1 MEILKKIY
9 SCFGFAIG
17 FAILIIYTKN
27 QYFTNPLTQISLKW
41 NVFLHFLN
49 IILYRF
55 LKLSQKKMPRKAII
69 KVTKDKETKK
79 TTTKTRKTGKKST
92 PQSGVQ
98 SAAFEKSIVVKG
110 ARVNNLKNIDVE
122 IPHNKF
128 VVVTGL
134 SGSGKTS
141 LVFDTI
147 YAEGQRRYIESMSSY
162 ARQFLERIN
171 KPDVDSIT
179 GLAPSMAIEVKT
191 STRNPR
197 STVGT
202 TTEIYDYLRLLF
214 SRAGK
219 TFSPVSGKEV
229 KRDTTEDILKF
240 INTLPDKTRLYLLF
254 PIHVHEKKSIRQ
266 EIENLVQKGFIRIF
280 DGKSIIE
287 LNHGYEEKKLKLA
300 DIKVVV
306 DRLALNKDDEEQQQ
320 RIAGSLEQAY
330 VEGDGYLFVMTENSD
345 KVPLEKGD
353 IGGFE
358 NNTHPGAKAPPSRL
372 SGTSFSRGEYTLT
385 PFNMHLEAD
394 GIRFEEPE
402 PLMFS
407 FNNPIGACPK
417 CQGFGETID
426 IDENLIVPDR
436 NKSIF
441 QNAIHPFSTPKHSK
455 HLSDLIF
462 EGKKNDVRVHVP
474 FKDLTKEEI
483 DKVFKGMGEYIG
495 INKFFKMVERE
506 AAYKI
511 HYRVLLSRYRAY
523 TKCTECEGSR
533 LRKEALYV
541 KVAGK
546 NIKDLVQSNIEE
558 LYSFF
563 NTVKLGKTELEIA
576 GRILEE
582 IKSRLKYLYEV
593 GLGYLT
599 MDRLTST
606 LSGGESQRINLA
618 TSLGSSL
625 VGSIYV
631 LDEPSVGL
639 HPRDNDRLIRILK
652 SLRDIGNSVIV
663 VEHDPEMIN
672 SSDYMID
679 IGPKAGEYGGEVI
692 YAGDLKDID
701 KAKDSLTA
709 KYLTGRLKIE
719 LPARRRSVNG
729 HVISIRGASE
739 NNLKDLNVDIPLGVF
754 VCITGVSGSGKST
767 LISDILYGALKKR
780 LEGIYNEKIGQYR
793 EITGH
798 QHINAI
804 ELVDQTPI
812 GRSPRSNPVT
822 YMKVFDQI
830 RDVYGSLPGSKV
842 RGFTAG
848 NFSFNVPGGRC
859 ETCEGSGVIKI
870 AMQFMAD
877 IYLECDVCKGK
888 RYKSE
893 ILDVE
898 YNGKNIS
905 DVLNL
910 SVTEAI
916 AFFKEFPRITAKLKI
931 LDEVGLGYLRLGQ
944 SATTLSGGE
953 AQRIKLAFH
962 LSFQTAGEKTLFIF
976 DEPTTG
982 LHLYDISKLLKC
994 FNELIAKGNS
1004 VVVVEH
1010 NLEVIKSADY
1020 IIDIG
1025 PDSGNKGGEV
1035 VAKGTPEEIAK
1046 NKNSFTGGFLAKL
1059 LK

>member
-1 MEILKKIY
+1 MPGKAKTKASKKTSKTTVSKLKK
-9 SCFGFAIG
+9 SSS
-17 FAILIIYTKN
+17 KDS
-27 QYFTNPLTQISLKW
+27 SLHVNDTDSDFSK
-41 NVFLHFLN
+41 
-49 IILYRF
+49 
-55 LKLSQKKMPRKAII
+55 
-69 KVTKDKETKK
+69 
-79 TTTKTRKTGKKST
+79 
-92 PQSGVQ
+92 
-98 SAAFEKSIVVKG
+98 IVVKG

-214 SRAGK
+214 ARAGK
-219 TFSPVSGKEV
+219 TYSPVSGKEV
-229 KRDTTEDILKF
+229 KRDTVENVLKF
-240 INTLPDKTRLYLLF
+240 IDRLKDKTRLYILF
-254 PIHVHEKKSIRQ
+254 PIHIHQSKTVTQ
-266 EIENLVQKGFIRIF
+266 ETDNLVQKGFFRIWN
-280 DGKSIIE
+280 GKE
-287 LNHGYEEKKLKLA
+287 LIDLTHGYDSKRIKLA
-300 DIKVVV
+300 DLKVVV
-306 DRLALNKDDEEQQQ
+306 DRMIYNKDDEEQLQ

-330 VEGDGYLFVMTENSD
+330 VEGEGYLYLLTET
-345 KVPLEKGD
+345 PTAGILKGEA
-353 IGGFE
+353 GG
-358 NNTHPGAKAPPSRL
+358 
-372 SGTSFSRGEYTLT
+372 SGKGELT
-385 PFNMHLEAD
+385 GFNMHLEAD

-402 PLMFS
+402 PLLFS
-407 FNNPIGACPK
+407 FNNPVGACPR

-426 IDENLIVPDR
+426 LDVDLIIPDK

-441 QNAIHPFSTPKHSK
+441 QNSIHPFSTPKHSK
-455 HLSDLIF
+455 HLSDLIY
-462 EGKKNDVRVHVP
+462 EGKKNHVRVHVP
-474 FKDLTKEEI
+474 FKDLSKEEI
-483 DKVFKGMGEYIG
+483 DKVFKGMGDYLG

-523 TKCTECEGSR
+523 TKCSECCGSR
-533 LRKEALYV
+533 LRKEAMYV
-541 KVAGK
+541 KFSGK
-546 NIKDLVQSNIEE
+546 TIQDLVKSNIEE
-558 LYSFF
+558 LYFFF
-563 NTVKLGKTELEIA
+563 NDIKLSKYDEEIA
-576 GRILEE
+576 DRILEE
-582 IKSRLKYLYEV
+582 IRNRLTYLYEV

-599 MDRLTST
+599 LDRLTST

-663 VEHDPEMIN
+663 VEHDPDMIN
-672 SSDYMID
+672 SSDYIID

-692 YAGDLKDID
+692 YAGDLKNIK
-701 KAKDSLTA
+701 KASDSLTA
-709 KYLTGRLKIE
+709 KYLTGKLKIDT
-719 LPARRRSVNG
+719 PSRRRAVNG
-729 HVISIRGASE
+729 HFISIRGASE
-739 NNLKDLNVDIPLGVF
+739 NNLKDLDIDIPLGIF

-767 LISDILYGALKKR
+767 LISDILFGALKKR
-780 LEGIYNEKIGQYR
+780 IDGIYNEKIGQHR
-793 EITGH
+793 EIRGH
-798 QHINAI
+798 QNINAI

-822 YMKVFDQI
+822 YMKIFDVI
-830 RDVYGSLPGSKV
+830 RDLYGSLPASKL

-877 IYLECDVCKGK
+877 IYLECDSCKGK
-888 RYKSE
+888 RYKDE
-893 ILDVE
+893 ILEVE
-898 YNGKNIS
+898 YKNKNIS

-910 SVTEAI
+910 SITEAMS
-916 AFFKEFPRITAKLKI
+916 FFKDYPRITTKLKI
-931 LDEVGLGYLRLGQ
+931 LDDVGLGYLRLGQ

-953 AQRIKLAFH
+953 AQRIKLGYH

-982 LHLYDISKLLKC
+982 LHLHDISKLLKC
-994 FNELIAKGNS
+994 FNELITKGNS

-1010 NLEVIKSADY
+1010 NLEVIKCADF
-1020 IIDIG
+1020 IVDLG
-1025 PDSGNKGGEV
+1025 PDSGDKGGTV
-1035 VAKGTPEEIAK
+1035 VAKGTPEEVAK
-1046 NKNSFTGGFLAKL
+1046 STKSFTGKFLGKV
-1059 LK
+1059 LKQK

>member
-1 MEILKKIY
+1 
-9 SCFGFAIG
+9 
-17 FAILIIYTKN
+17 
-27 QYFTNPLTQISLKW
+27 
-41 NVFLHFLN
+41 
-49 IILYRF
+49 
-55 LKLSQKKMPRKAII
+55 MPRKAVI
-69 KVTKDKETKK
+69 KVSKQVNK
-79 TTTKTRKTGKKST
+79 TSSKISKKST
-92 PQSGVQ
+92 PKDRDSRLRGNDTKQNFIS
-98 SAAFEKSIVVKG
+98 VKG
-110 ARVNNLKNIDVE
+110 ARVNNLKNISVD

-191 STRNPR
+191 TTRNPR

-202 TTEIYDYLRLLF
+202 STEIYDYLRLLYA
-214 SRAGK
+214 RAGK
-219 TFSPVSGKEV
+219 TYSPVSGKEV
-229 KRDTTEDILKF
+229 QRDTIEGILKH
-240 INTLPDKTRLYLLF
+240 INSLEDKTRLYILF
-254 PIHVHEKKSIRQ
+254 PVHTHEKKSVKQ
-266 EIENLVQKGFIRIF
+266 EIENLIQKGFIRIF
-280 DGKSIIE
+280 DGKKIID
-287 LNHGYEEKKLKLA
+287 LTQGYDEKKIKLA

-306 DRLALNKDDEEQQQ
+306 DRLALNKADDEQIQ

-330 VEGDGYLFVMTENSD
+330 VEGDGYLFVMTED
-345 KVPLEKGD
+345 EG
-353 IGGFE
+353 
-358 NNTHPGAKAPPSRL
+358 
-372 SGTSFSRGEYTLT
+372 SFRLT
-385 PFNMHLEAD
+385 PFNLHLEAD

-462 EGKKNDVRVHVP
+462 EGKKNNVRVHVP
-474 FKDLTKEEI
+474 FKDLTKEEVE
-483 DKVFKGMGEYIG
+483 KVYKGMGEYLG
-495 INKFFKMVERE
+495 VNKFFRMVERE

-546 NIKDLVQSNIEE
+546 TIKDLVKSSIEE
-558 LYSFF
+558 LYFFF
-563 NTVKLGKTELEIA
+563 NDVKLDKTQQEIA

-582 IKSRLKYLYEV
+582 IRNRLKYLYEV

-599 MDRLTST
+599 IDRLTST

-639 HPRDNDRLIRILK
+639 HPRDNDRLIKILK

-663 VEHDPEMIN
+663 VEHDPDMIN

-679 IGPKAGEYGGEVI
+679 IGPKAGEFGGEVVF
-692 YAGDLKDID
+692 AGDIKDIA
-701 KAKDSLTA
+701 KSKDSLTA
-709 KYLTGRLKIE
+709 KYLTGKMKID
-719 LPARRRSVNG
+719 LPARRRAVNG

-739 NNLKDLNVDIPLGVF
+739 NNLKDLNVDIPLGIF

-767 LISDILYGALKKR
+767 LISDILYGAIKKR

-822 YMKVFDQI
+822 YMKIFDLI
-830 RDVYGSLPGSKV
+830 RDVYGSLPASKL
-842 RGFTAG
+842 RGFSAG

-893 ILDVE
+893 ILEAE
-898 YNGKNIS
+898 YKGKNIS
-905 DVLNL
+905 DVLQL
-910 SVTEAI
+910 SITEAI
-916 AFFKEFPRITAKLKI
+916 AFFKDYPRITAKLKI

-1010 NLEVIKSADY
+1010 NLEVIKCADY
-1020 IIDIG
+1020 VIDIG

-1046 NKNSFTGGFLAKL
+1046 SKNSFTAGFLKKM

>member
-1 MEILKKIY
+1 MPKRAVNTLKAK
-9 SCFGFAIG
+9 
-17 FAILIIYTKN
+17 TK
-27 QYFTNPLTQISLKW
+27 SS
-41 NVFLHFLN
+41 V
-49 IILYRF
+49 
-55 LKLSQKKMPRKAII
+55 
-69 KVTKDKETKK
+69 
-79 TTTKTRKTGKKST
+79 TKTRGTKKNISLG
-92 PQSGVQ
+92 SRIRGNDKKNGNDKKIINENVI
-98 SAAFEKSIVVKG
+98 SVKG
-110 ARVNNLKNIDVE
+110 ARVNNLKNIDIE
-122 IPHNKF
+122 IPHNKL

-202 TTEIYDYLRLLF
+202 STEIYDYLRLLF
-214 SRAGK
+214 ARAGK
-219 TFSPVSGKEV
+219 TCSPVSGKEV
-229 KRDTTEDILKF
+229 KRDTVEDILKF
-240 INTLPDKTRLYLLF
+240 VGKIKDKSRLYILF
-254 PIHVHEKKSIRQ
+254 PVHKHESKTIKQ
-266 EIENLVQKGFIRIF
+266 ELENLIQKGFFRVWN
-280 DGKSIIE
+280 GKEIID
-287 LNHGYEEKKLKLA
+287 LNQGYDAKKIKLA
-300 DIKVVV
+300 DLKVVV
-306 DRLALNKDDEEQQQ
+306 DRMVFNIGDEEQLQ

-330 VEGDGYLFVMTENSD
+330 AEGDGYLILMV
-345 KVPLEKGD
+345 EKPQ
-353 IGGFE
+353 
-358 NNTHPGAKAPPSRL
+358 N
-372 SGTSFSRGEYTLT
+372 LT
-385 PFNMHLEAD
+385 PQPPHLKGEGEKALSLKKAELFNFNLHLEAD

-402 PLMFS
+402 PLLFS

-426 IDENLIVPDR
+426 IDEGLIVPDR

-462 EGKKNDVRVHVP
+462 EGKKNNIRVHVP
-474 FKDLTKEEI
+474 FKDLTKEEVE
-483 DKVFKGMGEYIG
+483 KVFKGVGEYLG
-495 INKFFKMVERE
+495 VNKFFRMVERE

-523 TKCTECEGSR
+523 TKCAECEGSR

-541 KVAGK
+541 KFQGK
-546 NIKDLVQSNIEE
+546 TIKDLVHSNIEE
-558 LYSFF
+558 LFF
-563 NTVKLGKTELEIA
+563 FFKDVKLSKYDQDIA

-582 IKSRLKYLYEV
+582 IKNRLTYLYEV

-599 MDRLTST
+599 IDRLTST

-663 VEHDPEMIN
+663 VEHDPDMIN
-672 SSDYMID
+672 ASDYVID
-679 IGPKAGEYGGEVI
+679 IGPKAGEYGGEVVF
-692 YAGDLKDID
+692 AGELKDIK
-701 KAKDSLTA
+701 KATDSLTA
-709 KYLTGRLKIE
+709 KYLTGKLKIDT
-719 LPARRRSVNG
+719 PSRRRAVNG

-739 NNLKDLNVDIPLGVF
+739 NNLKDVNIDIPLGVF

-780 LEGIYNEKIGQYR
+780 IDGIYNEKIGQYR
-793 EITGH
+793 EILGH
-798 QHINAI
+798 QNINAI

-822 YMKVFDQI
+822 YMKIFDVI
-830 RDVYGSLPGSKV
+830 RDLYGSLPTSKL
-842 RGFTAG
+842 RGFSAG

-893 ILDVE
+893 LLEIE
-898 YNGKNIS
+898 YKEKNIS
-905 DVLNL
+905 DVLRL
-910 SVTEAI
+910 SITEAI
-916 AFFKEFPRITAKLKI
+916 SFFKDYPRITNKLKI

-982 LHLYDISKLLKC
+982 LHLHDISKLLKC

-1004 VVVVEH
+1004 IVVVEH
-1010 NLEVIKSADY
+1010 NLEVIKCADY
-1020 IIDIG
+1020 VIDMG
-1025 PDSGNKGGEV
+1025 PDSGNKGGEI
-1035 VAKGTPEEIAK
+1035 VAKGTPEEVAK
-1046 NKNSFTGGFLAKL
+1046 SSKSFTGKFLSRIL
-1059 LK
+1059 R

>member
-1 MEILKKIY
+1 
-9 SCFGFAIG
+9 
-17 FAILIIYTKN
+17 
-27 QYFTNPLTQISLKW
+27 
-41 NVFLHFLN
+41 
-49 IILYRF
+49 
-55 LKLSQKKMPRKAII
+55 MPRKA
-69 KVTKDKETKK
+69 VTKVNKPVKNTSS
-79 TTTKTRKTGKKST
+79 RISKKST
-92 PQSGVQ
+92 PKDRDSRPRGNDTKQDFIS
-98 SAAFEKSIVVKG
+98 VKG
-110 ARVNNLKNIDVE
+110 ARVNNLKNISVD

-191 STRNPR
+191 TTRNPR

-202 TTEIYDYLRLLF
+202 STEIYDYLRLLYA
-214 SRAGK
+214 RAGK
-219 TFSPVSGKEV
+219 TYSPISGKEV
-229 KRDTTEDILKF
+229 QRDTIEGILKY
-240 INTLPDKTRLYLLF
+240 INTLEEKTRLYILF
-254 PIHVHEKKSIRQ
+254 PVHTHEKKSVKQ
-266 EIENLVQKGFIRIF
+266 EIENLIQKGFIRIF
-280 DGKSIIE
+280 DGKKIIE
-287 LNHGYEEKKLKLA
+287 LNQGYDEKKIKLA

-306 DRLALNKDDEEQQQ
+306 DRLALNKTDEEQIQ

-330 VEGDGYLFVMTENSD
+330 VEGDGYLFVMTEND
-345 KVPLEKGD
+345 
-353 IGGFE
+353 GF
-358 NNTHPGAKAPPSRL
+358 S
-372 SGTSFSRGEYTLT
+372 LT
-385 PFNMHLEAD
+385 PFNLHLEAD

-462 EGKKNDVRVHVP
+462 EGKKENLRVHVP
-474 FKDLTKEEI
+474 FKDLTKEEVE
-483 DKVFKGMGEYIG
+483 KVYKGMGEYIG
-495 INKFFKMVERE
+495 INKFFRMVERE

-546 NIKDLVQSNIEE
+546 TIKDLVQSSIEE
-558 LYSFF
+558 LYFLF
-563 NTVKLGKTELEIA
+563 NDIKLDKMQQEIA

-582 IKSRLKYLYEV
+582 IKNRLKYLYEV

-599 MDRLTST
+599 IDRLTST

-639 HPRDNDRLIRILK
+639 HPRDNDRLIKILK

-663 VEHDPEMIN
+663 VEHDPDMIN
-672 SSDYMID
+672 ASDYMID
-679 IGPKAGEYGGEVI
+679 IGPKAGEFGGEVVF
-692 YAGDLKDID
+692 AGDITDIT
-701 KAKDSLTA
+701 KSKDSLTA
-709 KYLTGRLKIE
+709 KYLTGKMKIE
-719 LPARRRSVNG
+719 LPSRRRAVNG

-767 LISDILYGALKKR
+767 LISDILYGAIKKR

-822 YMKVFDQI
+822 YMKIFDLI
-830 RDVYGSLPGSKV
+830 RDVYGSLPASKL
-842 RGFTAG
+842 RGFSAG

-893 ILDVE
+893 ILEAE
-898 YNGKNIS
+898 YKGKNIS
-905 DVLNL
+905 DVLQL
-910 SVTEAI
+910 SITEAI
-916 AFFKEFPRITAKLKI
+916 AFFKDYPRITAKLKI

-1010 NLEVIKSADY
+1010 NLEVIKCADY
-1020 IIDIG
+1020 VIDIG

-1035 VAKGTPEEIAK
+1035 VAKGTPEEVAK
-1046 NKNSFTGGFLAKL
+1046 SKNSFTAGFLKKM

>member
-1 MEILKKIY
+1 
-9 SCFGFAIG
+9 
-17 FAILIIYTKN
+17 
-27 QYFTNPLTQISLKW
+27 
-41 NVFLHFLN
+41 
-49 IILYRF
+49 
-55 LKLSQKKMPRKAII
+55 MPRKAI
-69 KVTKDKETKK
+69 TKPEKPVKK
-79 TTTKTRKTGKKST
+79 TASKAGKKST
-92 PQSGVQ
+92 VKQTGSRLQ
-98 SAAFEKSIVVKG
+98 KNDTKQDHIEVKG
-110 ARVNNLKNIDVE
+110 ARVNNLKNISVD

-191 STRNPR
+191 SSRNPR

-202 TTEIYDYLRLLF
+202 STEIYDYLRLLF
-214 SRAGK
+214 ARAGK
-219 TFSPVSGKEV
+219 TYSPVSGKEV
-229 KRDTTEDILKF
+229 QRDTIEGILKY
-240 INTLPDKTRLYLLF
+240 INSLQDRIRLYILF
-254 PIHVHEKKSIRQ
+254 PVHTHEKKSVKQ
-266 EIENLVQKGFIRIF
+266 EIENLIQKGFIRIF
-280 DGKSIIE
+280 DGKKIID
-287 LNHGYEEKKLKLA
+287 LNQGYDEKKLKLSE
-300 DIKVVV
+300 IKVVV
-306 DRLALNKDDEEQQQ
+306 DRLVLNKSDEEQIQ

-330 VEGDGYLFVMTENSD
+330 VEGDGYLFLMTESNLTPQP
-345 KVPLEKGD
+345 PLLKGE
-353 IGGFE
+353 GE
-358 NNTHPGAKAPPSRL
+358 NIPLAN
-372 SGTSFSRGEYTLT
+372 GEYDIT

-462 EGKKNDVRVHVP
+462 EGKKNDLRVHVP
-474 FKDLTKEEI
+474 FKDLTKEEVE
-483 DKVFKGMGEYIG
+483 KVYKGMGEYIG
-495 INKFFKMVERE
+495 VNKFFRMVERE

-533 LRKEALYV
+533 LRREALYV

-546 NIKDLVQSNIEE
+546 TIKDLVQSNIEE
-558 LYSFF
+558 LYFFF
-563 NTVKLGKTELEIA
+563 NDVKLDKMQAEIA

-663 VEHDPEMIN
+663 VEHDPDMIN

-679 IGPKAGEYGGEVI
+679 IGPKAGELGGEVV
-692 YAGDLKDID
+692 YAGDIKDI
-701 KAKDSLTA
+701 AKSKESLTA
-709 KYLTGRLKIE
+709 KYLTGKMKID
-719 LPARRRSVNG
+719 LPARRRAVNG

-754 VCITGVSGSGKST
+754 TCITGVSGSGKST
-767 LISDILYGALKKR
+767 LISDILYGAIKKR
-780 LEGIYNEKIGQYR
+780 LEGIYNDKIGQYR

-822 YMKVFDQI
+822 YMKIFDLI
-830 RDVYGSLPGSKV
+830 RDVYGNLPASKL
-842 RGFTAG
+842 RGFSAG

-893 ILDVE
+893 ILEAE
-898 YNGKNIS
+898 YKGKNIS
-905 DVLNL
+905 DVLQL
-910 SVTEAI
+910 SINEAI

-1010 NLEVIKSADY
+1010 NLEVIKCADY

-1035 VAKGTPEEIAK
+1035 VAKGTPEEVAK
-1046 NKNSFTGGFLAKL
+1046 SKNSFTAGFLKKL

>member
-1 MEILKKIY
+1 
-9 SCFGFAIG
+9 
-17 FAILIIYTKN
+17 
-27 QYFTNPLTQISLKW
+27 
-41 NVFLHFLN
+41 
-49 IILYRF
+49 
-55 LKLSQKKMPRKAII
+55 MPRKAIT
-69 KVTKDKETKK
+69 KVNSAAKYKTPKTKGTLSK
-79 TTTKTRKTGKKST
+79 TTRSKSVKAE
-92 PQSGVQ
+92 PGNNINREFIS
-98 SAAFEKSIVVKG
+98 VKG
-110 ARVNNLKNIDVE
+110 ARVNNLKNISVD

-191 STRNPR
+191 TTRNPR

-202 TTEIYDYLRLLF
+202 STEIYDYLRLLYA
-214 SRAGK
+214 RAGK
-219 TFSPVSGKEV
+219 TYSPISGKEV
-229 KRDTTEDILKF
+229 QRDTIEGILKY
-240 INTLPDKTRLYLLF
+240 INTLEEKTRLYILF
-254 PIHVHEKKSIRQ
+254 PVHTHEKKSVKQ
-266 EIENLVQKGFIRIF
+266 EIENLIQKGFIRIF
-280 DGKSIIE
+280 DGKKIIE
-287 LNHGYEEKKLKLA
+287 LNQGYDEKKIKLA

-306 DRLALNKDDEEQQQ
+306 DRLALNKTDEEQIQ

-330 VEGDGYLFVMTENSD
+330 VEGDGYLFVMTEND
-345 KVPLEKGD
+345 
-353 IGGFE
+353 GF
-358 NNTHPGAKAPPSRL
+358 S
-372 SGTSFSRGEYTLT
+372 LT
-385 PFNMHLEAD
+385 PFNLHLEAD

-436 NKSIF
+436 NKSVF

-462 EGKKNDVRVHVP
+462 EGKKNNVRVHVP
-474 FKDLTKEEI
+474 FKDLTKEEV
-483 DKVFKGMGEYIG
+483 DKVYRGMGEYIG
-495 INKFFKMVERE
+495 INKFFRMVERE

-541 KVAGK
+541 KIAGK
-546 NIKDLVQSNIEE
+546 TIKDLVQSSIEE
-558 LYSFF
+558 LYFFF
-563 NTVKLGKTELEIA
+563 NDVKLDKMQQEIA

-582 IKSRLKYLYEV
+582 IKNRLKYLYEV

-599 MDRLTST
+599 IDRLTST

-639 HPRDNDRLIRILK
+639 HPRDNDRLIKILK

-663 VEHDPEMIN
+663 VEHDPDMIN

-679 IGPKAGEYGGEVI
+679 IGPKAGEFGGEVVFS
-692 YAGDLKDID
+692 GDIKDIT
-701 KAKDSLTA
+701 KSKDSLTA
-709 KYLTGRLKIE
+709 KYLTGKMKID
-719 LPARRRSVNG
+719 LPARRRAVNG

-767 LISDILYGALKKR
+767 LISDILYGAIKKR

-822 YMKVFDQI
+822 YMKIFDLI
-830 RDVYGSLPGSKV
+830 RDVYGSLPASKL
-842 RGFTAG
+842 RGFSAG

-893 ILDVE
+893 ILEAE
-898 YNGKNIS
+898 YKGKNIS
-905 DVLNL
+905 DVLQL
-910 SVTEAI
+910 SITEAI
-916 AFFKEFPRITAKLKI
+916 AFFKDYPRITAKLKI

-1010 NLEVIKSADY
+1010 NLEVIKCADY
-1020 IIDIG
+1020 VIDIG

-1035 VAKGTPEEIAK
+1035 VAKGTPEEVAK
-1046 NKNSFTGGFLAKL
+1046 SKNSFTAGFLKKM

>member
-1 MEILKKIY
+1 
-9 SCFGFAIG
+9 
-17 FAILIIYTKN
+17 
-27 QYFTNPLTQISLKW
+27 
-41 NVFLHFLN
+41 
-49 IILYRF
+49 
-55 LKLSQKKMPRKAII
+55 MPRKAVI
-69 KVTKDKETKK
+69 KVSSDTKSKTPKTKG
-79 TTTKTRKTGKKST
+79 TLSKS
-92 PQSGVQ
+92 PRSKSEKAESGNNINREFI
-98 SAAFEKSIVVKG
+98 SVKG
-110 ARVNNLKNIDVE
+110 ARVNNLKNISVD

-191 STRNPR
+191 TTRNPR

-202 TTEIYDYLRLLF
+202 STEIYDYLRLLYA
-214 SRAGK
+214 RAGK
-219 TFSPVSGKEV
+219 TYSPVSGKEV
-229 KRDTTEDILKF
+229 QRDTIEGILKF
-240 INTLPDKTRLYLLF
+240 IDTLENKTRLYILF
-254 PIHVHEKKSIRQ
+254 PVHTHEKKSVKQ
-266 EIENLVQKGFIRIF
+266 EVENLIQKGFIRIF
-280 DGKSIIE
+280 DGKKIIE
-287 LNHGYEEKKLKLA
+287 LNQGYDEKKIKLA

-306 DRLALNKDDEEQQQ
+306 DRLALNKADEEQIQ

-330 VEGDGYLFVMTENSD
+330 VEGDGYLYVMIED
-345 KVPLEKGD
+345 EG
-353 IGGFE
+353 
-358 NNTHPGAKAPPSRL
+358 
-372 SGTSFSRGEYTLT
+372 SFRLT
-385 PFNMHLEAD
+385 PFNLHLEAD

-462 EGKKNDVRVHVP
+462 EGKKNNVRVHVP
-474 FKDLTKEEI
+474 FKDLTKEEVE
-483 DKVFKGMGEYIG
+483 KVYKGMGEYLG
-495 INKFFKMVERE
+495 VNKFFRMVERE

-546 NIKDLVQSNIEE
+546 TIKDLVQSSIEE
-558 LYSFF
+558 LYFFF
-563 NTVKLGKTELEIA
+563 NDVKLDKMQQEIA

-582 IKSRLKYLYEV
+582 IRNRLKYLYEV

-599 MDRLTST
+599 IDRLTST

-639 HPRDNDRLIRILK
+639 HPRDNDRLIKILK

-663 VEHDPEMIN
+663 VEHDPDMIN
-672 SSDYMID
+672 ASDYMID
-679 IGPKAGEYGGEVI
+679 IGPKAGEFGGEVVF
-692 YAGDLKDID
+692 AGDIKDIT
-701 KAKDSLTA
+701 KSKDSLTA
-709 KYLTGRLKIE
+709 KYLTGKMNIA
-719 LPARRRSVNG
+719 LPSRRRAVNG

-739 NNLKDLNVDIPLGVF
+739 NNLKDLNVDIPLGIF

-767 LISDILYGALKKR
+767 LISDILYGAIKKR

-822 YMKVFDQI
+822 YMKIFDLI
-830 RDVYGSLPGSKV
+830 RDVYGSLPASKL
-842 RGFTAG
+842 RGFSAG

-893 ILDVE
+893 ILEAE
-898 YNGKNIS
+898 YKGKSIS
-905 DVLNL
+905 DVLQL
-910 SVTEAI
+910 SITEAI
-916 AFFKEFPRITAKLKI
+916 AFFKDYPRITAKLKI

-1010 NLEVIKSADY
+1010 NLEVIKCADY
-1020 IIDIG
+1020 VIDIG

-1035 VAKGTPEEIAK
+1035 VAKGTPEEVAK
-1046 NKNSFTGGFLAKL
+1046 SKNSFTAGFLKKM

>member
-1 MEILKKIY
+1 MPKKAVIKV
-9 SCFGFAIG
+9 SSD
-17 FAILIIYTKN
+17 TKSK
-27 QYFTNPLTQISLKW
+27 TPKTKGTLRKTSRSKSLKAEPG
-41 NVFLHFLN
+41 NNLN
-49 IILYRF
+49 REFI
-55 LKLSQKKMPRKAII
+55 S
-69 KVTKDKETKK
+69 
-79 TTTKTRKTGKKST
+79 
-92 PQSGVQ
+92 
-98 SAAFEKSIVVKG
+98 VKG
-110 ARVNNLKNIDVE
+110 ARVNNLKNISVD

-191 STRNPR
+191 TTRNPR

-202 TTEIYDYLRLLF
+202 STEIYDYLRLLF

-219 TFSPVSGKEV
+219 TYSPVSGKEV
-229 KRDTTEDILKF
+229 QRDTIEGILKY
-240 INTLPDKTRLYLLF
+240 INTLEEKTRLYILF
-254 PIHVHEKKSIRQ
+254 PVHTHEKKSVKQ
-266 EIENLVQKGFIRIF
+266 EIENLIQKGFIRIF
-280 DGKSIIE
+280 DGKKIIE
-287 LNHGYEEKKLKLA
+287 LNQGYDEKKIKLA

-306 DRLALNKDDEEQQQ
+306 DRLALNKTDEEQVQ

-330 VEGDGYLFVMTENSD
+330 VEGDGYLYVMTESNLTPQP
-345 KVPLEKGD
+345 PLLKGEGEKIPQTKGE
-353 IGGFE
+353 FE
-358 NNTHPGAKAPPSRL
+358 
-372 SGTSFSRGEYTLT
+372 LT
-385 PFNMHLEAD
+385 PFNLHLEAD

-462 EGKKNDVRVHVP
+462 EGKKNNVRVHVP
-474 FKDLTKEEI
+474 FKDLTKEEVE
-483 DKVFKGMGEYIG
+483 KVYKGIGEYLG
-495 INKFFKMVERE
+495 VNKFFRMVERE

-546 NIKDLVQSNIEE
+546 TIKDLVQSSIEE
-558 LYSFF
+558 LYYFF
-563 NTVKLGKTELEIA
+563 NEVKLDKMQQEIA

-582 IKSRLKYLYEV
+582 IRNRLKYLYEV

-599 MDRLTST
+599 IDRLTST

-639 HPRDNDRLIRILK
+639 HPRDNDRLIKILK

-663 VEHDPEMIN
+663 VEHDPDMIN
-672 SSDYMID
+672 ASDYMID
-679 IGPKAGEYGGEVI
+679 IGPKAGEFGGEVVF
-692 YAGDLKDID
+692 AGDIKDIA
-701 KAKDSLTA
+701 KSKDSLTA
-709 KYLTGRLKIE
+709 KYLTGKMKID
-719 LPARRRSVNG
+719 LPARRRAVNG

-739 NNLKDLNVDIPLGVF
+739 NNLKDLNVDIPLGIF

-767 LISDILYGALKKR
+767 LISDILYGAIKKR

-798 QHINAI
+798 QHVNAI

-822 YMKVFDQI
+822 YMKIFDLI
-830 RDVYGSLPGSKV
+830 RDVYGSLPASKL
-842 RGFTAG
+842 RGFSAG

-893 ILDVE
+893 ILEAE
-898 YNGKNIS
+898 YKGKNIS
-905 DVLNL
+905 DVLQL
-910 SVTEAI
+910 SITEAI
-916 AFFKEFPRITAKLKI
+916 AFFKDYPRITAKLKI

-1010 NLEVIKSADY
+1010 NLEVIKCADY
-1020 IIDIG
+1020 VIDIG

-1035 VAKGTPEEIAK
+1035 IAKGTPEEVAK
-1046 NKNSFTGGFLAKL
+1046 SKNSFTAGFLKKM

>member
-1 MEILKKIY
+1 
-9 SCFGFAIG
+9 
-17 FAILIIYTKN
+17 
-27 QYFTNPLTQISLKW
+27 
-41 NVFLHFLN
+41 
-49 IILYRF
+49 
-55 LKLSQKKMPRKAII
+55 MPRKAII
-69 KVTKDKETKK
+69 KSSKPTKK
-79 TTTKTRKTGKKST
+79 TSSKISKS
-92 PQSGVQ
+92 
-98 SAAFEKSIVVKG
+98 SAPKVIDSRFRGNMIQVRG
-110 ARVNNLKNIDVE
+110 ARVNNLKNIDVD

-202 TTEIYDYLRLLF
+202 TTEIYDYFRLLF
-214 SRAGK
+214 ARAGI
-219 TFSPVSGKEV
+219 TYSPVSGKEV
-229 KRDTTEDILKF
+229 KRDNIEDILKYV
-240 INTLPDKTRLYLLF
+240 NGLDDRTRLFILF
-254 PIHVHEKKSIRQ
+254 PIHAHEAKTVKQ
-266 EIENLVQKGFIRIF
+266 ELENLVQKGFFRIWN
-280 DGKSIIE
+280 GKEIID
-287 LNHGYEEKKLKLA
+287 LNQGYDAKKIKLA
-300 DIKVVV
+300 DLMVVV
-306 DRLALNKDDEEQQQ
+306 DRLVLNKSDEEQQQ
-320 RIAGSLEQAY
+320 RIAGSIEQAY
-330 VEGDGYLFVMTENSD
+330 TEGEGYLFVMTESD
-345 KVPLEKGD
+345 LTPQPPLLKGEGEK
-353 IGGFE
+353 IPETKREF
-358 NNTHPGAKAPPSRL
+358 L
-372 SGTSFSRGEYTLT
+372 LT

-462 EGKKNDVRVHVP
+462 EGKKNNLRVHVP
-474 FKDLTKEEI
+474 FKDLNKEELE
-483 DKVFKGMGEYIG
+483 KVFKGMGEYIG
-495 INKFFKMVERE
+495 INKFFRMVERE

-523 TKCTECEGSR
+523 TKCAECEGSR

-546 NIKDLVQSNIEE
+546 TVKDLVQSNIEE
-558 LYSFF
+558 LHFF
-563 NTVKLGKTELEIA
+563 FKTVKLDKTREKIS
-576 GRILEE
+576 GRIIEE
-582 IKSRLKYLYEV
+582 IRNRLTYLYEV

-599 MDRLTST
+599 LDRLTST

-663 VEHDPEMIN
+663 VEHDPDMIN
-672 SSDYMID
+672 ASDYMID
-679 IGPKAGEYGGEVI
+679 IGPKAGEFGGQVV
-692 YAGDLKDID
+692 YAGDLKDI
-701 KAKDSLTA
+701 KKSTDSLTA
-709 KYLTGRLKIE
+709 KYLTGKLKID
-719 LPARRRSVNG
+719 LPARRRAIDG

-793 EITGH
+793 EILGH

-822 YMKVFDQI
+822 YMKIFDLI
-830 RDVYGSLPGSKV
+830 RDLYGSLPASKL

-893 ILDVE
+893 ILEAE
-898 YNGKNIS
+898 YKGKNIS
-905 DVLNL
+905 DVLQL

-916 AFFKEFPRITAKLKI
+916 AFFKDYPRITAKLKI

-1010 NLEVIKSADY
+1010 NLEVIKCADY

-1025 PDSGNKGGEV
+1025 PDSGNKGGEI
-1035 VAKGTPEEIAK
+1035 VAKGTPEEVAK
-1046 NKNSFTGGFLAKL
+1046 SSKSFTAGFLKKM

>member
-1 MEILKKIY
+1 
-9 SCFGFAIG
+9 
-17 FAILIIYTKN
+17 
-27 QYFTNPLTQISLKW
+27 
-41 NVFLHFLN
+41 
-49 IILYRF
+49 
-55 LKLSQKKMPRKAII
+55 MPRKAVI
-69 KVTKDKETKK
+69 KVSKDASKGSAKK
-79 TTTKTRKTGKKST
+79 LSLSNKSNRKVSKTPNST
-92 PQSGVQ
+92 DLENRDSRIRGNMI
-98 SAAFEKSIVVKG
+98 EVKG
-110 ARVNNLKNIDVE
+110 ARVNNLKNISVD

-191 STRNPR
+191 TTRNPR

-202 TTEIYDYLRLLF
+202 STEIYDYLRLLYA
-214 SRAGK
+214 RAGK
-219 TFSPVSGKEV
+219 TYSPVSGKEV
-229 KRDTTEDILKF
+229 QRDTIEGILKF
-240 INTLPDKTRLYLLF
+240 INTLENKTRLYILF
-254 PIHVHEKKSIRQ
+254 PVHTHEKKSVKQ
-266 EIENLVQKGFIRIF
+266 EIENLIQKGFIRIF
-280 DGKSIIE
+280 DGKKIIE
-287 LNHGYEEKKLKLA
+287 LNQGYDEKKIKLA

-306 DRLALNKDDEEQQQ
+306 DRLALNKTDEEQLQ

-330 VEGDGYLFVMTENSD
+330 VEGDGYLYVMTEAD
-345 KVPLEKGD
+345 
-353 IGGFE
+353 GF
-358 NNTHPGAKAPPSRL
+358 
-372 SGTSFSRGEYTLT
+372 TLT
-385 PFNMHLEAD
+385 PFNLHLEAD

-462 EGKKNDVRVHVP
+462 EGKKNNVRVHVP
-474 FKDLTKEEI
+474 FKDLTKEEVE
-483 DKVFKGMGEYIG
+483 KVYKGMGEYLG
-495 INKFFKMVERE
+495 VNKFFRMVERE

-546 NIKDLVQSNIEE
+546 TIKDLVQSSIEE
-558 LYSFF
+558 LYFFF
-563 NTVKLGKTELEIA
+563 NEVKLDKMQQEIA

-582 IKSRLKYLYEV
+582 IKNRLKYLFEV

-599 MDRLTST
+599 IDRLTST

-639 HPRDNDRLIRILK
+639 HPRDNDRLIKILK

-663 VEHDPEMIN
+663 VEHDPDMIN
-672 SSDYMID
+672 ASDYMID
-679 IGPKAGEYGGEVI
+679 IGPKAGEFGGEVVF
-692 YAGDLKDID
+692 AGDIKDIT
-701 KAKDSLTA
+701 KSKDSLTA
-709 KYLTGRLKIE
+709 KYLTGKMKID
-719 LPARRRSVNG
+719 LPARRRAVNG

-739 NNLKDLNVDIPLGVF
+739 NNLKDLNVDIPLGIF

-767 LISDILYGALKKR
+767 LISDILYGAIKKR

-822 YMKVFDQI
+822 YMKIFDLI
-830 RDVYGSLPGSKV
+830 RDVYGSLPASKL
-842 RGFTAG
+842 RGFSAG

-893 ILDVE
+893 ILEAE
-898 YNGKNIS
+898 YKGKSIS
-905 DVLNL
+905 DVLQL
-910 SVTEAI
+910 SITEAI
-916 AFFKEFPRITAKLKI
+916 AFFKDYPRITAKLKI

-1010 NLEVIKSADY
+1010 NLEVIKCADY
-1020 IIDIG
+1020 VIDIG

-1035 VAKGTPEEIAK
+1035 VAKGTPEEVAK
-1046 NKNSFTGGFLAKL
+1046 SKNSFTAGFLKKM

>member
-1 MEILKKIY
+1 
-9 SCFGFAIG
+9 
-17 FAILIIYTKN
+17 
-27 QYFTNPLTQISLKW
+27 
-41 NVFLHFLN
+41 
-49 IILYRF
+49 
-55 LKLSQKKMPRKAII
+55 MPRKA
-69 KVTKDKETKK
+69 VTKVSSGKEPVKQV
-79 TTTKTRKTGKKST
+79 KKSRT
-92 PQSGVQ
+92 SKNQNRPSPE
-98 SAAFEKSIVVKG
+98 FEKSIIVKG
-110 ARVNNLKNIDVE
+110 AKVNNLKNIDVE

-202 TTEIYDYLRLLF
+202 TTEIYDYFRLLF
-214 SRAGK
+214 ARAGK
-219 TFSPVSGKEV
+219 TYSPVTGKEV
-229 KRDTTEDILKF
+229 KRNTTEDILKF
-240 INTLPDKTRLYLLF
+240 IKSLPDKTRLYILF
-254 PIHVHEKKSIRQ
+254 PFHKHEKKTVKQ
-266 EIENLVQKGFIRIF
+266 EIENLILKGFIRIF
-280 DGKSIIE
+280 DGKEIVE
-287 LNHGYEEKKLKLA
+287 LNKGYNEKKLKAA
-300 DIKVVV
+300 DLKVVV
-306 DRLALNKDDEEQQQ
+306 DRLALNKDDDEQTQ
-320 RIAGSLEQAY
+320 RIAGSIEQAY
-330 VEGDGYLFVMTENSD
+330 AEGDGFLFVMTEANNVSQ
-345 KVPLEKGD
+345 PLLFNEEAVK
-353 IGGFE
+353 
-358 NNTHPGAKAPPSRL
+358 
-372 SGTSFSRGEYTLT
+372 TSQANGEFNLT
-385 PFNMHLEAD
+385 PFNLHLEAD
-394 GIRFEEPE
+394 GIRFDEPE

-426 IDENLIVPDR
+426 IDENLIIPDR

-462 EGKKNDVRVHVP
+462 EGKKNDLRVHVP
-474 FKDLTKEEI
+474 FKDLTKEEVE
-483 DKVFKGMGEYIG
+483 KVFKGIGEYIG
-495 INKFFKMVERE
+495 INKFFRMVERE

-523 TKCTECEGSR
+523 TKCTECGGSR

-546 NIKDLVQSNIEE
+546 TIKDLVQSNIEE
-558 LYSFF
+558 LYFFF
-563 NTVKLGKTELEIA
+563 NNVKLDKMQLEIA

-582 IKSRLKYLYEV
+582 IKNRLKYLYEV

-599 MDRLTST
+599 LDRLTST

-639 HPRDNDRLIRILK
+639 HPRDNDRLIKILK

-679 IGPKAGEYGGEVI
+679 IGPKAGEFGGEII
-692 YAGDLKDID
+692 YAGNLKDI
-701 KAKDSLTA
+701 AKSKNSLTA
-709 KYLTGRLKIE
+709 KYLTGKLKID
-719 LPARRRSVNG
+719 LPARRRSANG

-739 NNLKDLNVDIPLGVF
+739 NNLKELNVDIPLGVF

-822 YMKVFDQI
+822 YMKIFDQI
-830 RDVYGSLPGSKV
+830 RDVFGSLPGSKV
-842 RGFTAG
+842 RGFSAG

-905 DVLNL
+905 DVLGL
-910 SVTEAI
+910 SVSEAI
-916 AFFKEFPRITAKLKI
+916 TFFKEFNRITSKLKI
-931 LDEVGLGYLRLGQ
+931 LDDVGLGYLRLGQ

-953 AQRIKLAFH
+953 AQRIKLAYH
-962 LSFQTAGEKTLFIF
+962 LSFQSTGERTLFIF

-1004 VVVVEH
+1004 VIVVEH
-1010 NLEVIKSADY
+1010 NLEVIKCADY

-1025 PDSGNKGGEV
+1025 PDSGSKGGEV
-1035 VAKGTPEEIAK
+1035 VAKGTPEEIARSK
-1046 NKNSFTGGFLAKL
+1046 KSFTGGFLAKM

>member
-1 MEILKKIY
+1 
-9 SCFGFAIG
+9 
-17 FAILIIYTKN
+17 
-27 QYFTNPLTQISLKW
+27 
-41 NVFLHFLN
+41 
-49 IILYRF
+49 
-55 LKLSQKKMPRKAII
+55 MPRKAI
-69 KVTKDKETKK
+69 TKPEKPVKK
-79 TTTKTRKTGKKST
+79 TASKAGKKST
-92 PQSGVQ
+92 VKQTGSRLQ
-98 SAAFEKSIVVKG
+98 KNDTKQDHIEVKG
-110 ARVNNLKNIDVE
+110 ARVNNLKNISVD

-191 STRNPR
+191 SSRNPR

-202 TTEIYDYLRLLF
+202 STEIYDYLRLLF
-214 SRAGK
+214 ARAGK
-219 TFSPVSGKEV
+219 TYSPVSGKEV
-229 KRDTTEDILKF
+229 QRDTIEGILKY
-240 INTLPDKTRLYLLF
+240 INSLQDRIRLYILF
-254 PIHVHEKKSIRQ
+254 PVHTHEKKSVKQ
-266 EIENLVQKGFIRIF
+266 EIENLIQKGFIRIF
-280 DGKSIIE
+280 DGKKIID
-287 LNHGYEEKKLKLA
+287 LNQGYDEKKLKLSE
-300 DIKVVV
+300 IKVVV
-306 DRLALNKDDEEQQQ
+306 DRLVLNKSDEEQIQ

-330 VEGDGYLFVMTENSD
+330 VEGDGYLFLMTESNLTPQP
-345 KVPLEKGD
+345 PLLKGE
-353 IGGFE
+353 GE
-358 NNTHPGAKAPPSRL
+358 NIPLAN
-372 SGTSFSRGEYTLT
+372 GEYDIT

-462 EGKKNDVRVHVP
+462 EGKKNDLRVHVP
-474 FKDLTKEEI
+474 FKDLTKEEVE
-483 DKVFKGMGEYIG
+483 KVYKGMGEYIG
-495 INKFFKMVERE
+495 VNKFFRMVERE

-533 LRKEALYV
+533 LRREALYV

-546 NIKDLVQSNIEE
+546 TIKDLVQSNIEE
-558 LYSFF
+558 LYFFF
-563 NTVKLGKTELEIA
+563 NDVKLDKMQAEIA

-663 VEHDPEMIN
+663 VEHDPDMIN

-679 IGPKAGEYGGEVI
+679 IGPKAGELGGEVV
-692 YAGDLKDID
+692 YAGDIKDI
-701 KAKDSLTA
+701 AKSKESLTA
-709 KYLTGRLKIE
+709 KYLTGKMKID
-719 LPARRRSVNG
+719 LPARRRAVNG

-754 VCITGVSGSGKST
+754 TCITGVSGSGKST
-767 LISDILYGALKKR
+767 LISDILYGAIKKR
-780 LEGIYNEKIGQYR
+780 LEGIYNDKIGQYR

-822 YMKVFDQI
+822 YMKIFDLI
-830 RDVYGSLPGSKV
+830 RDVYGNLPASKL
-842 RGFTAG
+842 RGFSAG

-893 ILDVE
+893 ILEAE
-898 YNGKNIS
+898 YKGKNIS
-905 DVLNL
+905 DVLQL
-910 SVTEAI
+910 SINEAI

-1010 NLEVIKSADY
+1010 NLEVIKCADY

-1035 VAKGTPEEIAK
+1035 VAKGTPEEVAK
-1046 NKNSFTGGFLAKL
+1046 SKNSFTAGFLKKM

>member
-1 MEILKKIY
+1 
-9 SCFGFAIG
+9 
-17 FAILIIYTKN
+17 
-27 QYFTNPLTQISLKW
+27 
-41 NVFLHFLN
+41 
-49 IILYRF
+49 
-55 LKLSQKKMPRKAII
+55 MPRKA
-69 KVTKDKETKK
+69 VTKIQADVKLKTK
-79 TTTKTRKTGKKST
+79 GKSKGKSKAL
-92 PQSGVQ
+92 PEVS
-98 SAAFEKSIVVKG
+98 SKNDNAIVVRG
-110 ARVNNLKNIDVE
+110 ARVNNLKNIDIE
-122 IPHNKF
+122 IPHNKL

-202 TTEIYDYLRLLF
+202 STEIYDYLRLLF
-214 SRAGK
+214 ARAGR
-219 TFSPVSGKEV
+219 TYSPVSGKEV
-229 KRDTTEDILKF
+229 KRDTVEDIIKYITGLK
-240 INTLPDKTRLYLLF
+240 DKTKLYIFF
-254 PIHVHEKKSIRQ
+254 PIHTHEAKTVKQ
-266 EIENLVQKGFIRIF
+266 ELENLIQKGFFRIWN
-280 DGKSIIE
+280 GKEIID
-287 LNHGYEEKKLKLA
+287 LNHGYDTKKIKLSG
-300 DIKVVV
+300 VMPMV
-306 DRLALNKDDEEQQQ
+306 DRLVYNKGDEEQLQ
-320 RIAGSLEQAY
+320 RIAQSLEQAY
-330 VEGDGYLFVMTENSD
+330 AEGDGYLYLMIDE
-345 KVPLEKGD
+345 
-353 IGGFE
+353 
-358 NNTHPGAKAPPSRL
+358 
-372 SGTSFSRGEYTLT
+372 GELV
-385 PFNMHLEAD
+385 PFNLHLEAD

-402 PLMFS
+402 PLLFS
-407 FNNPIGACPK
+407 FNNPIGACPR

-426 IDENLIVPDR
+426 LDRDLITPDK

-462 EGKKNDVRVHVP
+462 EGKKNNAIRIHVP
-474 FKDLTKEEI
+474 FKDLNKEEV
-483 DKVFKGMGEYIG
+483 DKVFNGVGEFIG
-495 INKFFKMVERE
+495 INKFFRMVERE

-523 TKCTECEGSR
+523 TRCSECGGSR
-533 LRKEALYV
+533 LRKEAMYV
-541 KVAGK
+541 KFQSK
-546 NIKDLVQSNIEE
+546 TIQDLVLSNIEE
-558 LYSFF
+558 LYFF
-563 NTVKLGKTELEIA
+563 FKDIKLSKYDMEIA

-582 IKSRLKYLYEV
+582 IKNRLTYLYEV

-599 MDRLTST
+599 LDRLTST

-663 VEHDPEMIN
+663 VEHDPDMIN
-672 SSDYMID
+672 SSDYVID

-692 YAGDLKDID
+692 YAGDLKDIK
-701 KAKDSLTA
+701 KATDSLTA
-709 KYLTGRLKIE
+709 KYLTGKLNIE
-719 LPARRRSVNG
+719 LPKRRRSVNG
-729 HVISIRGASE
+729 HLITIRGASE
-739 NNLKDLNVDIPLGVF
+739 NNLKDVNVDIPLGIF

-780 LEGIYNEKIGQYR
+780 IEGIYNEKIGQYR
-793 EITGH
+793 EILGH

-822 YMKVFDQI
+822 YMKIFDSI
-830 RDVYGSLPGSKV
+830 RDLYGSLPASKL
-842 RGFTAG
+842 RGFSSG

-888 RYKSE
+888 RYKTE
-893 ILDVE
+893 ILEVE
-898 YNGKNIS
+898 YKDKNIS
-905 DVLNL
+905 DVLAL
-910 SVTEAI
+910 SVTESI
-916 AFFKEFPRITAKLKI
+916 AFFKDYPKITSKLKI
-931 LDEVGLGYLRLGQ
+931 LDDVGLGYLRLGQ

-962 LSFQTAGEKTLFIF
+962 LSFQVAGEKTLFIF

-994 FNELIAKGNS
+994 FNELITKGNS

-1010 NLEVIKSADY
+1010 NLEVIKCADY
-1020 IIDIG
+1020 IIDLG

-1035 VAKGTPEEIAK
+1035 VAKGTPEEVAK
-1046 NKNSFTGGFLAKL
+1046 NKKSYTGNFLAKL

>member
-1 MEILKKIY
+1 
-9 SCFGFAIG
+9 
-17 FAILIIYTKN
+17 
-27 QYFTNPLTQISLKW
+27 
-41 NVFLHFLN
+41 
-49 IILYRF
+49 
-55 LKLSQKKMPRKAII
+55 MPRKAISKI
-69 KVTKDKETKK
+69 STPNKKKSPAGKNKK
-79 TTTKTRKTGKKST
+79 TTKNNDLDSRLRGNDN
-92 PQSGVQ
+92 
-98 SAAFEKSIVVKG
+98 SIVVKG

-202 TTEIYDYLRLLF
+202 STEIYDYLRLLF
-214 SRAGK
+214 ARAGK
-219 TFSPVSGKEV
+219 TYSPVSNKEV
-229 KRDTTEDILKF
+229 KRDTIEDILKY
-240 INTLPDKTRLYLLF
+240 ISGLKEGVKLYILF
-254 PIHVHEKKSIRQ
+254 PIHTHHAKTVAQ
-266 EIENLVQKGFIRIF
+266 ELDNLVQKGFFRIWN
-280 DGKSIIE
+280 GKELID
-287 LNHGYEEKKLKLA
+287 LNHGYDAKKIKLA
-300 DIKVVV
+300 DVKVLV
-306 DRLALNKDDEEQQQ
+306 DRMIYSKGDEEQIQ

-330 VEGDGYLFVMTENSD
+330 AEGDGYLSLLID
-345 KVPLEKGD
+345 EK
-353 IGGFE
+353 E
-358 NNTHPGAKAPPSRL
+358 L
-372 SGTSFSRGEYTLT
+372 V

-402 PLMFS
+402 PLLFS
-407 FNNPIGACPK
+407 FNNPVGACPK

-426 IDENLIVPDR
+426 MDRDLIIPDK

-462 EGKKNDVRVHVP
+462 EGKKGAVRIHVP
-474 FKDLTKEEI
+474 FKDLTKEEVDI
-483 DKVFKGMGEYIG
+483 IFTGKGEYLG
-495 INKFFKMVERE
+495 INKFFRMVERE

-523 TKCTECEGSR
+523 TKCSECGGSR
-533 LRKEALYV
+533 LRKEAMYV
-541 KVAGK
+541 RFQNKT
-546 NIKDLVQSNIEE
+546 IFDLVQSSIEE
-558 LYSFF
+558 LFF
-563 NTVKLGKTELEIA
+563 FFKDIKLSKYDEEIA

-582 IKSRLKYLYEV
+582 IKNRLTYLYEV

-599 MDRLTST
+599 LDRLTST

-639 HPRDNDRLIRILK
+639 HPRDNARLISILK
-652 SLRDIGNSVIV
+652 SLRDIGNSVVV

-672 SSDYMID
+672 SSDYVVD
-679 IGPKAGEYGGEVI
+679 IGPNAGEFGGEVI
-692 YAGDLKDID
+692 YSGDLKDIK
-701 KAKDSLTA
+701 KASNSLTS
-709 KYLTGRLKIE
+709 KYLTGKLKID
-719 LPARRRSVNG
+719 LPKRRRAING
-729 HVISIRGASE
+729 HSISIRGASE
-739 NNLKDLNVDIPLGVF
+739 NNLKDVDVDIPLGVF

-780 LEGIYNEKIGQYR
+780 IEGMYNEKIGQYR
-793 EITGH
+793 EILGH

-822 YMKVFDQI
+822 YMKIFDII
-830 RDVYGSLPGSKV
+830 RDVYGALPASKL
-842 RGFTAG
+842 RGFTSG

-888 RYKSE
+888 RYKEE
-893 ILDVE
+893 ILEVE
-898 YNGKNIS
+898 YKGKNIS
-905 DVLNL
+905 GVLDL
-910 SVTEAI
+910 SITEAI
-916 AFFKEFPRITAKLKI
+916 AFFKDYPRITSKLKI
-931 LDEVGLGYLRLGQ
+931 LDDVGLGYLRLGQ

-953 AQRIKLAFH
+953 AQRIKLAYH

-982 LHLYDISKLLKC
+982 LHLHDISKLLKC

-1004 VVVVEH
+1004 VVVIEH
-1010 NLEVIKSADY
+1010 NLEVIKCADY
-1020 IIDIG
+1020 IIDLG
-1025 PDSGNKGGEV
+1025 PDSGDKGGMV
-1035 VAKGTPEEIAK
+1035 VAKGTPEEVAK
-1046 NKNSFTGGFLAKL
+1046 NTKSFTGKFLAKL

>member
-1 MEILKKIY
+1 
-9 SCFGFAIG
+9 
-17 FAILIIYTKN
+17 
-27 QYFTNPLTQISLKW
+27 
-41 NVFLHFLN
+41 
-49 IILYRF
+49 
-55 LKLSQKKMPRKAII
+55 MPRKAVI
-69 KVTKDKETKK
+69 K
-79 TTTKTRKTGKKST
+79 TTTKVKTKAAKSKV
-92 PQSGVQ
+92 SGAKDSRLRGNKADNFISVR
-98 SAAFEKSIVVKG
+98 G
-110 ARVNNLKNIDVE
+110 ARVNNLKNIDVD

-202 TTEIYDYLRLLF
+202 TTEIYDYFRLLF
-214 SRAGK
+214 ARAGI
-219 TFSPVSGKEV
+219 TYSPISGKEV
-229 KRDTTEDILKF
+229 KRDNIEDILKYV
-240 INTLPDKTRLYLLF
+240 NGLEDRTRLFILF
-254 PIHVHEKKSIRQ
+254 PIHAHQSKTVKQ
-266 EIENLVQKGFIRIF
+266 ELENLVQKGFFRIWN
-280 DGKSIIE
+280 GKEIID
-287 LNHGYEEKKLKLA
+287 LNQGYDAKKIKLQ
-300 DIKVVV
+300 DLKVVV
-306 DRLALNKDDEEQQQ
+306 DRLVLNREDEEQQQ
-320 RIAGSLEQAY
+320 RIAGSIEQAY
-330 VEGDGYLFVMTENSD
+330 TEGEGYLFVMTERD
-345 KVPLEKGD
+345 LTPQPPLLKG
-353 IGGFE
+353 E
-358 NNTHPGAKAPPSRL
+358 GAKIPETKREFL
-372 SGTSFSRGEYTLT
+372 LT

-462 EGKKNDVRVHVP
+462 EGKKNNVRVHVP
-474 FKDLTKEEI
+474 FKDLNKEELE
-483 DKVFKGMGEYIG
+483 KVFKGMGEYIG
-495 INKFFKMVERE
+495 INKFFRMVERE

-523 TKCTECEGSR
+523 TKCAECEGSR

-546 NIKDLVQSNIEE
+546 TIKDLVQSNIEE
-558 LYSFF
+558 LYMFF
-563 NTVKLGKTELEIA
+563 KTVKLDKTREEIS
-576 GRILEE
+576 GRIIEE
-582 IKSRLKYLYEV
+582 IRNRLTYLYEV

-599 MDRLTST
+599 LDRLTST

-663 VEHDPEMIN
+663 VEHDPDMIN
-672 SSDYMID
+672 ASDYMID
-679 IGPKAGEYGGEVI
+679 IGPKAGEFGGEVV
-692 YAGDLKDID
+692 YAGDLKDI
-701 KAKDSLTA
+701 KKSNDSLTA
-709 KYLTGRLKIE
+709 KYLTGKLKID
-719 LPARRRSVNG
+719 LPARRRAING

-793 EITGH
+793 EILGH

-822 YMKVFDQI
+822 YMKIFDLI
-830 RDVYGSLPGSKV
+830 RDLYGSLPASKL

-893 ILDVE
+893 ILEAE
-898 YNGKNIS
+898 YKGKNIS
-905 DVLNL
+905 DVLQL

-916 AFFKEFPRITAKLKI
+916 AFFKEYPRITAKLKI

-953 AQRIKLAFH
+953 AQRIKLAYH

-994 FNELIAKGNS
+994 FNELITKGNS

-1010 NLEVIKSADY
+1010 NLEVIKCADY

-1035 VAKGTPEEIAK
+1035 VAKGTPEEVAK
-1046 NKNSFTGGFLAKL
+1046 SNKSFTAGFLKKM

>member
-1 MEILKKIY
+1 
-9 SCFGFAIG
+9 
-17 FAILIIYTKN
+17 
-27 QYFTNPLTQISLKW
+27 
-41 NVFLHFLN
+41 
-49 IILYRF
+49 
-55 LKLSQKKMPRKAII
+55 MPRKAII
-69 KVTKDKETKK
+69 KPDKPVKK
-79 TTTKTRKTGKKST
+79 TASKTGKKST
-92 PQSGVQ
+92 AKPAGTRLQKHDTKQ
-98 SAAFEKSIVVKG
+98 DYIEVKG
-110 ARVNNLKNIDVE
+110 ARVNNLKNISVD

-191 STRNPR
+191 SSRNPR

-202 TTEIYDYLRLLF
+202 STEIYDYLRLLF
-214 SRAGK
+214 ARAGK
-219 TFSPVSGKEV
+219 TYSPISGKEV
-229 KRDTTEDILKF
+229 QRDTIEGILKF
-240 INTLPDKTRLYLLF
+240 ISTLTDKIRLYILF
-254 PIHVHEKKSIRQ
+254 PIHTHEKKSVKQ
-266 EIENLVQKGFIRIF
+266 EIENLIQKGFIRIF
-280 DGKSIIE
+280 DGKSIID
-287 LNHGYEEKKLKLA
+287 LNQGYDEKKLKLK

-306 DRLALNKDDEEQQQ
+306 DRLVLNKTDEEQLQ

-330 VEGDGYLFVMTENSD
+330 VEGDGYLFVMTENSNE
-345 KVPLEKGD
+345 VEK
-353 IGGFE
+353 E
-358 NNTHPGAKAPPSRL
+358 THPGAKAPPSRH
-372 SGTSFSRGEYTLT
+372 GGINFSRGEYDIT
-385 PFNMHLEAD
+385 PFNLHLEAD

-426 IDENLIVPDR
+426 IDENLVVPDR

-474 FKDLTKEEI
+474 FKDLTKEEV
-483 DKVFKGMGEYIG
+483 DKVYKGMGEYIG
-495 INKFFKMVERE
+495 INKFFRMVERE

-546 NIKDLVQSNIEE
+546 TIKDLVQSSIEE
-558 LYSFF
+558 LYYFF
-563 NTVKLGKTELEIA
+563 NDVKLDKMQAEIA

-582 IKSRLKYLYEV
+582 IRNRLKYLFEV

-599 MDRLTST
+599 IDRLTST

-639 HPRDNDRLIRILK
+639 HPRDNERLIRILK

-663 VEHDPEMIN
+663 VEHDPDMIN

-679 IGPKAGEYGGEVI
+679 IGPKAGELGGEVVF
-692 YAGDLKDID
+692 AGDISEIASSKE
-701 KAKDSLTA
+701 SLTA
-709 KYLTGRLKIE
+709 KYLTGKMKID
-719 LPARRRSVNG
+719 LPARRRAVNG

-767 LISDILYGALKKR
+767 LISDILYGAIKKR

-822 YMKVFDQI
+822 YMKIFDLI
-830 RDVYGSLPGSKV
+830 RDVYGSLPASKL
-842 RGFTAG
+842 RGFSAG

-893 ILDVE
+893 ILEAEDK
-898 YNGKNIS
+898 GKNIS
-905 DVLNL
+905 DVLQL
-910 SVTEAI
+910 SITEAI

-962 LSFQTAGEKTLFIF
+962 LSFQAAGEKTLFIF

-1010 NLEVIKSADY
+1010 NLEVIKCADY

-1025 PDSGNKGGEV
+1025 PDSGNRGGEV
-1035 VAKGTPEEIAK
+1035 VAKGTPEEVAK
-1046 NKNSFTGGFLAKL
+1046 SKNSFTAGFLKKM

>member
-1 MEILKKIY
+1 
-9 SCFGFAIG
+9 
-17 FAILIIYTKN
+17 
-27 QYFTNPLTQISLKW
+27 
-41 NVFLHFLN
+41 
-49 IILYRF
+49 
-55 LKLSQKKMPRKAII
+55 MPRKA
-69 KVTKDKETKK
+69 VTKVSSDTKSKSLK
-79 TTTKTRKTGKKST
+79 TKGGLVRTTRPKSAKAE
-92 PQSGVQ
+92 QGNSVN
-98 SAAFEKSIVVKG
+98 SEFISVKG
-110 ARVNNLKNIDVE
+110 ARVNNLKNISVD

-191 STRNPR
+191 TTRNPR

-202 TTEIYDYLRLLF
+202 STEIYDYLRLLYA
-214 SRAGK
+214 RAGK
-219 TFSPVSGKEV
+219 TYSPVSGKEV
-229 KRDTTEDILKF
+229 QRDTIEGILKF
-240 INTLPDKTRLYLLF
+240 IDTLENKTRLYILF
-254 PIHVHEKKSIRQ
+254 PVHTHEKKSVKQ
-266 EIENLVQKGFIRIF
+266 EIENLIQKGFVRIF
-280 DGKSIIE
+280 DGKKIIE
-287 LNHGYEEKKLKLA
+287 LNQGYDEKKIKLA

-306 DRLALNKDDEEQQQ
+306 DRLALNKADEEQIQ

-330 VEGDGYLFVMTENSD
+330 VEGDGYLYVMTESSNE
-345 KVPLEKGD
+345 VPLNKGD
-353 IGGFE
+353 KGGFE
-358 NNTHPGAKAPPSRL
+358 KETHPGAIAPPL
-372 SGTSFSRGEYTLT
+372 SRGEYVTT
-385 PFNMHLEAD
+385 PFNMHMEAD

-462 EGKKNDVRVHVP
+462 EGKKNNVRVHVP
-474 FKDLTKEEI
+474 FKDLSKEEVE
-483 DKVFKGMGEYIG
+483 KVYKGMGEYLG
-495 INKFFKMVERE
+495 VNKFFRMVERE

-546 NIKDLVQSNIEE
+546 TIKDLVQSSIEE
-558 LYSFF
+558 LYNFF
-563 NTVKLGKTELEIA
+563 NEVKLDKMQQEIA

-582 IKSRLKYLYEV
+582 IRNRLKYLYEV

-599 MDRLTST
+599 IDRLTST

-639 HPRDNDRLIRILK
+639 HPRDNDRLITILK

-663 VEHDPEMIN
+663 VEHDPDMIN

-679 IGPKAGEYGGEVI
+679 IGPKAGEFGGEVVF
-692 YAGDLKDID
+692 AGDIKDIT
-701 KAKDSLTA
+701 KSKDSLTA
-709 KYLTGRLKIE
+709 KYLTGKMKID
-719 LPARRRSVNG
+719 LPARRRAVNG

-739 NNLKDLNVDIPLGVF
+739 NNLKDLNVDIPLGIF

-767 LISDILYGALKKR
+767 LISDILYGAIKKR

-822 YMKVFDQI
+822 YMKIFDLI
-830 RDVYGSLPGSKV
+830 RDLYGSLPASKL
-842 RGFTAG
+842 RGFSAG

-877 IYLECDVCKGK
+877 IYLECDVCKGR

-893 ILDVE
+893 ILEAE
-898 YNGKNIS
+898 YKEKSIS
-905 DVLNL
+905 DVLQL
-910 SVTEAI
+910 SITEAI
-916 AFFKEFPRITAKLKI
+916 AFFKEYPRIIAKLKI

-1010 NLEVIKSADY
+1010 NLEVIKCADY
-1020 IIDIG
+1020 VIDIG
-1025 PDSGNKGGEV
+1025 PDCGNKGGEV
-1035 VAKGTPEEIAK
+1035 VAKGTPEEVSRS
-1046 NKNSFTGGFLAKL
+1046 KNSFTAGFLKKM